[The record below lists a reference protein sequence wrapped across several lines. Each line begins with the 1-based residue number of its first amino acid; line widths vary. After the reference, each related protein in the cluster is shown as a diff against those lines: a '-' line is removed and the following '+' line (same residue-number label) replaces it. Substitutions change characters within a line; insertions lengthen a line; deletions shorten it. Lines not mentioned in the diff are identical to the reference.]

1 MLNFTVSY
9 NKTYNKL
16 TFQNLSNSNFIFY
29 PESTIYN
36 VIGFKNGLIYN
47 SSNGLLE
54 SVSAVNINSIQYINI
69 KVNINT
75 QNITKYNVN
84 DRNIICSIPVNV
96 NPYGIITY
104 KNENNFRIN
113 TFKSDLTEIILSFT
127 DQNGNN
133 IDFNGVQWSLVFQID
148 IINFVV

>member
-1 MLNFTVSY
+1 M
-9 NKTYNKL
+9 
-16 TFQNLSNSNFIFY
+16 
-29 PESTIYN
+29 
-36 VIGFKNGLIYN
+36 
-47 SSNGLLE
+47 LE